1 MSTEVSWRVELAVNE
16 GQLVDFLSLTVEMVE
31 STKTERGVLS
41 YQRFVSHDG
50 QTVHVYERYADSH
63 SALTHLQNFVE
74 RFAPRFTSMVSRRQF
89 DVYGAPSEE
98 LKSVL
103 VGFGATRFFGS
114 FGNLNYWG

>member
-1 MSTEVSWRVELAVNE
+1 MSTEVSWRVELAISE
-16 GQLVDFLSLTVEMVE
+16 GRLDEFLALTVEMVE
-31 STKTERGVLS
+31 FAKTESGVLS
-41 YQRFVSHDG
+41 YQRFVSQDG

-63 SALTHLQNFVE
+63 AALTHLQNFAE
-74 RFAPRFTSMVSRRQF
+74 RFAPRFSSMASRRQF